1 MCLCYVVEWVGL
13 GVVDVVCY
21 VVGWVGL
28 GVVCGVGVYMW
39 VFMCDMFVFCWWVG
53 LCVGLGVVVWCWC
66 VGVGMWGSV
75 WVCVCE
81 WGGRR
86 CVMKC
91 MGEWM

>member
-1 MCLCYVVEWVGL
+1 MCYVVEWVGL

-53 LCVGLGVVVWCWC
+53 LCVGLGVVFG
-66 VGVGMWGSV
+66 VGVWV
-75 WVCVCE
+75 WVCVGVCGCVCVSRGE
-81 WGGRR
+81 GG
-86 CVMKC
+86 V
-91 MGEWM
+91 